1 MKIEYFNR
9 EMGTGR
15 SSSTTGFFGV
25 SCDCRWDIQ
34 ERDNR
39 IDTSRRLMFH
49 VRTNRVRSNGKVEYR
64 GLSGV
69 RKGPWQA
76 YLEAVQLRH
85 KFTGK
90 KVTSKLIADRYD
102 NVFLPNYRHRLEE
115 LELDWR
121 RPE

>member
-1 MKIEYFNR
+1 VNNR
-9 EMGTGR
+9 DMGTGG
-15 SSSTTGFFGV
+15 SPNTTGFFGV

-34 ERDNR
+34 VRDNR

-69 RKGPWQA
+69 RKGPWKA

-85 KFTGK
+85 KMAGK

-102 NVFLPNYRHRLEE
+102 NVFLPNYRKRLEE